1 MKYDIIPTISGMYL
15 SDLLEMSLSV
25 LSLFTQNSMIAIGNM
40 EANTSEMASRTMN
53 LPKSNPFGVN
63 DNAAQIMINKGMQI
77 IGGFVSVEIVLAV
90 LTLFIFILYDFIIYN
105 HESQC

>member
-1 MKYDIIPTISGMYL
+1 
-15 SDLLEMSLSV
+15 
-25 LSLFTQNSMIAIGNM
+25 
-40 EANTSEMASRTMN
+40 
-53 LPKSNPFGVN
+53 
-63 DNAAQIMINKGMQI
+63 MINKGMQI